1 MLDEPHVY
9 KGNYMQAEVI
19 VQADSEEEAFELLE
33 KNGMWDIAELRKIRP
48 EIISPDHPAIIGQ
61 LIHFT

>member
-19 VQADSEEEAFELLE
+19 VQADSEEEAFEHSG
-33 KNGMWDIAELRKIRP
+33 KKTVCG
-48 EIISPDHPAIIGQ
+48 IS
-61 LIHFT
+61 LN